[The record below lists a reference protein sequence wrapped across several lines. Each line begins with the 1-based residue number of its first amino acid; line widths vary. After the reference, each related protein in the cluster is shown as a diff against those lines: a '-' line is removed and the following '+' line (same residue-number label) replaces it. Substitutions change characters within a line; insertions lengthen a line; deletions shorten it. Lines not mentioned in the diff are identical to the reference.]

1 MQEESRD
8 GNQCEPGVGKAP
20 WLRALRWSATAFAIV
35 AAILV
40 ASNTG
45 ATKWG
50 FVIFAV
56 ASVLWIA
63 AGLADRI
70 YSLATLNAVL
80 LVVNLVGIWRWFA

>member
-1 MQEESRD
+1 MRQPAPH
-8 GNQCEPGVGKAP
+8 GNQSESGVSKRPG
-20 WLRALRWSATAFAIV
+20 LRALRWSATAAAIA

-50 FVIFAV
+50 FVIFSL
-56 ASVLWIA
+56 ASVLWIG